1 MIHHFDKMLL
11 LCGTPTLMQIYF
23 TQFLLKLI
31 KINWLRPK
39 MNNHF
44 FIKAQGLR
52 QIFTLVVQS
61 LQQQFLH
68 TDLNLLSREDILAL
82 LSLVSLAEQIL
93 SWDFSLYH
101 ILSKN

>member
-1 MIHHFDKMLL
+1 MWYSHTDADIFYTVSFETQLL
-11 LCGTPTLMQIYF
+11 L
-23 TQFLLKLI
+23 
-31 KINWLRPK
+31 KINWLWPK
-39 MNNHF
+39 MNNLF
-44 FIKAQGLR
+44 FIKVQGLR